1 MDEDVL
7 LVGLGQS
14 RVVGGWGLSGGS
26 APVVNR
32 SVGASLY
39 QVETAV

>member
-1 MDEDVL
+1 MRTYYWSGWDNA
-7 LVGLGQS
+7 

-26 APVVNR
+26 AAVVNR